1 MTRHRDHRQTI
12 RLVLCASASVLS
24 LSAALPAL
32 AQDPAT
38 PQPEEDDAQAMRVDD
53 IIVTAQRRS
62 ERIQDVPAA
71 ISAFTG
77 ETLES
82 AGVVNT
88 RDLEIV
94 TPALAFTQASYA
106 PQPSI
111 RGIGTRGVNPGDEQ
125 VVPVYIDGVYQ
136 PFVVGGLFELSNV
149 DRIEVLR
156 GPQGTLLGRN
166 ATGGAINIITERPQP
181 GFGGHVILGYG
192 SYNERKATGYVTGG
206 NERIAASLSVDY
218 LEDDGYVYDV
228 VNDRDFAKIDST
240 SIRGQVEI
248 NPDDATTITLTASHY
263 DRYDD
268 TSLANF
274 ALNGNTIGV
283 RGVANPMIETGGYR
297 SSQTPGLIARLTT
310 EQTAYSATVVRRF
323 DSFDLTSI
331 SGYTDNALD
340 YLADADMAP
349 AATIRLE
356 VQQYDRSFTQEL
368 FASSTRDSPFQ
379 WTVGLFYFD
388 NEAGQEPRN
397 LNGGLIFT
405 DTKATAWAAYAQGS
419 YDITDRL
426 TFTAGGR
433 YNSDDKNAQ
442 ARNGT
447 GTQVLPF
454 VEKSWDNFSP
464 SASLDF
470 EVTPETRVYGR
481 YATAFKAGVFN
492 ATGFAA
498 TPVEPEE
505 VETFEV
511 GIKSDPLPWIRTNLA
526 AFTTDYK
533 NIQIFARSPDPTNAS
548 VVLQNAASAKING
561 IEGDIFLRPTPGLNV
576 IVSAAILDAKYE
588 EFPLAQSFQRRADGA
603 GNNAIIIDAGGNR
616 LTRVPEFT
624 ASISADYT
632 IAALGGD
639 VTFAGNVYH
648 NGGYSWGV
656 DDRIEQDSYQVVNA
670 TITWVSPDDRYEVAL
685 WGKNL
690 GDSDH
695 LLTVSSSVLGDQ
707 AAYSRPRTFGVR
719 LTGRF

>member
-1 MTRHRDHRQTI
+1 MTHHRVGRPFMRGI
-12 RLVLCASASVLS
+12 LCASVSTACLS
-24 LSAALPAL
+24 LAMPVM
-32 AQDPAT
+32 AQDAT
-38 PQPEEDDAQAMRVDD
+38 APQAQPSRDSTTIDD
-53 IIVTAQRRS
+53 IIVTAQRRE

-88 RDLEIV
+88 RDLELV

-125 VVPVYIDGVYQ
+125 VVPVYVDGVYQ

-166 ATGGAINIITERPQP
+166 ATGGAINIITERPRP
-181 GFGGHVILGYG
+181 GLEGHVILGYG
-192 SYNERKATGYVTGG
+192 SFNERKATGYITGG
-206 NERIAASLSVDY
+206 NEFIAASLSVDY

-228 VNDRDFAKIDST
+228 TNARDFAKIDS
-240 SIRGQVEI
+240 IAMRGQVEI
-248 NPDDATTITLTASHY
+248 NPDDNTTITLTGSYY

-283 RGVANPMIETGGYR
+283 RGVANPMIETGNYR
-297 SSQTPGLIARLTT
+297 SSQTAGLIASLTT
-310 EQTAYSATVVRRF
+310 DQTAFSATIVRRF
-323 DSFDLTSI
+323 ADFNVTSI
-331 SGYTDNALD
+331 SGYSDNSLS

-349 AATIRLE
+349 RAVIRLSAE
-356 VQQYDRSFTQEL
+356 QYDESFTQEL
-368 FASSTRDSPFQ
+368 FASSTTDGPFQ

-388 NEAGQEPRN
+388 NEAGQNPRN

-454 VEKSWDNFSP
+454 VEKSWENFSP

-470 EVTPETRVYGR
+470 EITPETRVYGR

-492 ATGFAA
+492 ATGFAPV
-498 TPVEPEE
+498 PVEPEE
-505 VETFEV
+505 VETFEIGV
-511 GIKSDPLPWIRTNLA
+511 KSDPFPWMRTNFA

-548 VVLQNAASAKING
+548 VILQNAASATING
-561 IEGDIFLRPTPGLNV
+561 IEGDVFFRPAPGLNV
-576 IVSAAILDAKYE
+576 IVSAAVLDAKYD
-588 EFPLAQSFQRRADGA
+588 EFPLAQSFRRRADGA
-603 GNNAIIIDAGGNR
+603 GNDAIIIDAGGNR

-648 NGGYSWGV
+648 NGGYPWGG
-656 DDRIEQDSYQVVNA
+656 DDRIQQDSYQVVNA
-670 TITWVSPDDRYEVAL
+670 TITWASPDDRYEVAL
-685 WGKNL
+685 WGRNL
-690 GDSDH
+690 TDSDH

>member
-1 MTRHRDHRQTI
+1 M
-12 RLVLCASASVLS
+12 
-24 LSAALPAL
+24 
-32 AQDPAT
+32 AQDAT
-38 PQPEEDDAQAMRVDD
+38 QLQTEAGRSSTTLDE
-53 IIVTAQRRS
+53 IIVTAQRRE

-88 RDLEIV
+88 RDLELV

-125 VVPVYIDGVYQ
+125 VVPVYVDGVYQ

-181 GFGGHVILGYG
+181 GLEGHVILGYG
-192 SYNERKATGYVTGG
+192 SYNERKATGYITGG
-206 NERIAASLSVDY
+206 NDQIAASLSVDY
-218 LEDDGYVYDV
+218 LEDDGYVYDAT
-228 VNDRDFAKIDST
+228 NNRDFAKIDS
-240 SIRGQVEI
+240 IAVRGQVEI
-248 NPDDATTITLTASHY
+248 NPDENTTITLTGSYY

-274 ALNGNTIGV
+274 ALDGNTIGV
-283 RGVANPMIETGGYR
+283 RGVANPMIETGNYR
-297 SSQTPGLIARLTT
+297 SSQTLGLIARLTT
-310 EQTAYSATVVRRF
+310 DQTAFSATIVRRF
-323 DSFDLTSI
+323 ADFDVTSI
-331 SGYTDNALD
+331 SGYSDNSLS

-349 AATIRLE
+349 APTIRLASD
-356 VQQYDRSFTQEL
+356 QYDKSFTQEL
-368 FASSTRDSPFQ
+368 FASSTTDGPFQ

-388 NEAGQEPRN
+388 NEAGQNPRN
-397 LNGGLIFT
+397 LNDGLIFT
-405 DTKATAWAAYAQGS
+405 DTAATAWAAYAQGS

-454 VEKSWDNFSP
+454 VEKSWENFSP

-470 EVTPETRVYGR
+470 EITPETRIYGR

-492 ATGFAA
+492 ATGFARV
-498 TPVEPEE
+498 PVEPEE
-505 VETFEV
+505 VETFEI
-511 GIKSDPLPWIRTNLA
+511 GIKSDPFPWMRTNFA
-526 AFTTDYK
+526 AFTTDYQ

-548 VVLQNAASAKING
+548 VILQNAASATING
-561 IEGDIFLRPTPGLNV
+561 VEGDVFFRPVSGLNV
-576 IVSAAILDAKYE
+576 IISAAVLDAKYD
-588 EFPLAQSFQRRADGA
+588 EFPLAQSFRRRADRA
-603 GNNAIIIDAGGNR
+603 GNDAVIIDAGGNR

-639 VTFAGNVYH
+639 VTFAGNFYH

-656 DDRIEQDSYQVVNA
+656 DNRIEQDSYQVVNA
-670 TITWVSPDDRYEVAL
+670 TITWASPDDRYEVAL

-690 GDSDH
+690 NDSDH